1 MDFFKALIPGGLLT
15 FVVSAVMGKAHSTGG
30 WLAIQHYYFGTHGI
44 YWSWILFVIATGLAW
59 VLIAITPK

>member
-1 MDFFKALIPGGLLT
+1 MDLFKALIPGSLLT
-15 FVVSAVMGKAHSTGG
+15 FVVCAVMGKAHSTGG
-30 WLAIQHYYFGTHGI
+30 WLAIQHYYLGTHGI